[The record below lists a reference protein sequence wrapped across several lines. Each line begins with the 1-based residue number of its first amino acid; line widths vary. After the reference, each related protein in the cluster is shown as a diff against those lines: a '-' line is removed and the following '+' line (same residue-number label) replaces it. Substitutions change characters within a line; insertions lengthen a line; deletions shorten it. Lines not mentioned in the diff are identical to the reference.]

1 MSDVRGK
8 TEAKP
13 HFQRVLQSVFREQ
26 PHENSGHLP
35 AEIWKEED
43 PDFEE
48 IMEDGNE
55 TEENRQRDFF
65 GGEDGAVEKTEE
77 PEEEESEPSHVQKTG
92 GRSLRT
98 HDLFFAAEDTSRDF
112 TSVLREVQAYLS
124 KEYSSLVTAD
134 GNEEVKAQIRRFAGN
149 TSRITGSS
157 DRKDHRMTLIEC

>member
-1 MSDVRGK
+1 MLGERRSKAAFSAGFA
-8 TEAKP
+8 E
-13 HFQRVLQSVFREQ
+13 RVQEQ

-112 TSVLREVQAYLS
+112 T
-124 KEYSSLVTAD
+124 
-134 GNEEVKAQIRRFAGN
+134 
-149 TSRITGSS
+149 
-157 DRKDHRMTLIEC
+157 

>member
-1 MSDVRGK
+1 MLGERRSKAAFSAGFA
-8 TEAKP
+8 E
-13 HFQRVLQSVFREQ
+13 RVQEQ

-77 PEEEESEPSHVQKTG
+77 PEEEESEPSHVQRREG
-92 GRSLRT
+92 GPYAPMICSLQRRIQAGI
-98 HDLFFAAEDTSRDF
+98 L
-112 TSVLREVQAYLS
+112 LRCCGRYRPIFPKS
-124 KEYSSLVTAD
+124 TA
-134 GNEEVKAQIRRFAGN
+134 VW
-149 TSRITGSS
+149 
-157 DRKDHRMTLIEC
+157 

>member
-1 MSDVRGK
+1 MLGERRSKAAFSAGFA
-8 TEAKP
+8 E
-13 HFQRVLQSVFREQ
+13 RVQEQ

-92 GRSLRT
+92 VFL
-98 HDLFFAAEDTSRDF
+98 
-112 TSVLREVQAYLS
+112 
-124 KEYSSLVTAD
+124 EYIISC
-134 GNEEVKAQIRRFAGN
+134 F
-149 TSRITGSS
+149 RIWQ
-157 DRKDHRMTLIEC
+157 LL